1 MEFLEAVQKIAA
13 ALNPQQIIL
22 FGSRARGDHK
32 PDSDYDLLV
41 VVDDED
47 DDEVMLTGLAYKTVR
62 GQNLKLDVIVYAES
76 EFNFSAKEQH
86 DIVCYAL
93 DDGKVMYARGDTAL
107 A

>member
-1 MEFLEAVQKIAA
+1 MEILEAVQKIAD

-22 FGSRARGDHK
+22 FGSRARGDAT

-41 VVDDED
+41 VVDDNAGD
-47 DDEVMLTGLAYKTVR
+47 TMNLTGLAYKTVR
-62 GQNLKLDVIVYAES
+62 GQKLRLDVIVYPES
-76 EFNFSAKEQH
+76 EFAFSAKEQH

-93 DDGKVMYARGDTAL
+93 DDGKVLYARGNTAL